1 MTLFEGQLWSDVD
14 YSNMINLQN
23 LLKNN
28 VKKIQ
33 ILDYGCGEGI
43 FTVALSYYGEMIGRE
58 NNGCAKVDWKS
69 PQHQNTDNPLCRI
82 KSVTVE

>member
-28 VKKIQ
+28 AYK
-33 ILDYGCGEGI
+33 LSI
-43 FTVALSYYGEMIGRE
+43 FLRYIPKA
-58 NNGCAKVDWKS
+58 
-69 PQHQNTDNPLCRI
+69 NTI
-82 KSVTVE
+82 

>member
-28 VKKIQ
+28 AYK
-33 ILDYGCGEGI
+33 LSI
-43 FTVALSYYGEMIGRE
+43 FLR
-58 NNGCAKVDWKS
+58 
-69 PQHQNTDNPLCRI
+69 
-82 KSVTVE
+82 

>member
-28 VKKIQ
+28 ANQ
-33 ILDYGCGEGI
+33 
-43 FTVALSYYGEMIGRE
+43 R
-58 NNGCAKVDWKS
+58 
-69 PQHQNTDNPLCRI
+69 
-82 KSVTVE
+82 

>member
-28 VKKIQ
+28 AHKLSIFFKIDTQ
-33 ILDYGCGEGI
+33 GKHNIVHC
-43 FTVALSYYGEMIGRE
+43 
-58 NNGCAKVDWKS
+58 
-69 PQHQNTDNPLCRI
+69 
-82 KSVTVE
+82 SVFC